1 LSEARQSDPGRE
13 IAPDAPATAEEQ
25 QDAYAL
31 ALLLEEGVPADPSH
45 RVSSSERTAR
55 MLSRAREDAAP
66 EPDEASAA
74 RIRSRIADGLR
85 ARRAR
90 VRHRLIVV
98 VSAAA
103 ACLALVLGVWG
114 WMGRGPDAPHPKDYH
129 TLFGGPFASE
139 SRALE
144 RIERIA
150 LWRRGSK

>member
-1 LSEARQSDPGRE
+1 MSDASQSDPGRE
-13 IAPDAPATAEEQ
+13 VAPDAPATAEEK

-31 ALLLEEGVPADPSH
+31 ALLLEERVPANPSH
-45 RVSSSERTAR
+45 RLSSSERTAW

-66 EPDEASAA
+66 EPDDASAA
-74 RIRSRIADGLR
+74 RIRSRIAEGLR

-90 VRHRLIVV
+90 LRRRVIAGL
-98 VSAAA
+98 SAAA
-103 ACLALVLGVWG
+103 ACLALVLVVWG
-114 WMGRGPDAPHPKDYH
+114 WMGRGPAAPHRKDYH
-129 TLFGGPFASE
+129 RLFRSPFASE